1 MDVLEQGEKICI
13 LIAEN
18 GLVPALKQ
26 VSDRAVSSIEVKGV
40 ALVNALKNLRK
51 GDALC
56 FDQKMDVIAHQYIG
70 VEAAVI
76 TVFID
81 REYLEVFLAVRNV
94 LKYFLLLVS
103 SGDYVI
109 ERAIEFDSGLSCHN
123 ERIAK
128 ESSPVNMSI
137 SKSDPIYC
145 SFLLFLLL
153 YPFFFQL
160 IQYFLGFFTDY
171 IFHLRP
177 FIIFFLAH
185 IYIIRIFFRC

>member
-1 MDVLEQGEKICI
+1 MDVLEQGEKIGI
-13 LIAEN
+13 MIAEN

-51 GDALC
+51 WGVLC
-56 FDQKMDVIAHQYIG
+56 FDQKMNVIAHQDIG

-109 ERAIEFDSGLSCHN
+109 ERAVEFDSGFSCHN

-137 SKSDPIYC
+137 SKSDPIYAA
-145 SFLLFLLL
+145 S
-153 YPFFFQL
+153 
-160 IQYFLGFFTDY
+160 
-171 IFHLRP
+171 
-177 FIIFFLAH
+177 
-185 IYIIRIFFRC
+185 